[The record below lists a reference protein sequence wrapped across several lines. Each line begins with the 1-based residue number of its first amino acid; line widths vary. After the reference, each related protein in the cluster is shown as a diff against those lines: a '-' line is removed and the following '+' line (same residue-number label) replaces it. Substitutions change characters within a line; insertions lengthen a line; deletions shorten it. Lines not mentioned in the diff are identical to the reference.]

1 MFIVPRNIMLQCNIA
16 SNCNKIKTGFHFCG
30 NMIKGAMPLISI
42 FEKLITQGHIERNE
56 AQMGLVTKLS
66 ALSLEIT
73 AKKPLFSR
81 KKPILGLYIY
91 GEVGRGKT
99 FLMDLFYENLRL
111 KAKKRAHF
119 HEFMADIHAQIF
131 SFRQSEREGDPI
143 AYVALEIM
151 KTTKVLCFDE
161 FSVTDIADAMI
172 LGRLFQKFFDHG
184 MVIIATSNR
193 RPDMLYYN
201 GLNRALFLPFIAML
215 ESKCEVISL
224 DSRTDYRQEKLAGVA
239 CWQCPPDKS
248 FLDSLFLKL
257 TGEPQGKPLTIP
269 HIGRLLHVPQALYG
283 VARFSFSDLC
293 EKPHAASDYLS
304 YAHRFHTIL
313 IDDIPRIS
321 VKNRDHAKRFINL
334 IDALYDNRVKLYAT
348 ATHRVRDLYEGGEG
362 HEAFEF
368 ARTESRLI
376 EMRSEGYLSL
386 PHGRADKIATA

>member
-1 MFIVPRNIMLQCNIA
+1 MRMSLV
-16 SNCNKIKTGFHFCG
+16 SHY
-30 NMIKGAMPLISI
+30 
-42 FEKLITQGHIERNE
+42 EKLIADGHIERND
-56 AQMGLVTKLS
+56 AQSLLVARLS

-81 KKPILGLYIY
+81 KKPVRGLYIH

-99 FLMDLFYENLRL
+99 FLMDLFYENLQSTF
-111 KAKKRAHF
+111 KMRAHF

-131 SFRQSEREGDPI
+131 AFRQSEREGDPI
-143 AYVALEIM
+143 AFVAGEII

-172 LGRLFQKFFDHG
+172 LGRLFQKFFESN

-193 RPDMLYYN
+193 KPDMLYYN

-215 ESKCEVISL
+215 ETRCEVLSL
-224 DSRTDYRQEKLAGVA
+224 DSRTDYRLEKLSGVA

-248 FLDSLFLKL
+248 FLDRLFLKL
-257 TGEPQGKPLTIP
+257 TGEGRGKPMDIP
-269 HIGRLLHVPQALYG
+269 HIGRMLHVPQALYG
-283 VARFSFSDLC
+283 VARFSFTDLC

-348 ATHRVRDLYEGGEG
+348 ATHRVRDLYEGGDG
-362 HEAFEF
+362 HETFEF
-368 ARTESRLI
+368 TRTESRLI
-376 EMRSEGYLSL
+376 EMRSEEYLSL
-386 PHGRADKIATA
+386 PHGRADKIAEK